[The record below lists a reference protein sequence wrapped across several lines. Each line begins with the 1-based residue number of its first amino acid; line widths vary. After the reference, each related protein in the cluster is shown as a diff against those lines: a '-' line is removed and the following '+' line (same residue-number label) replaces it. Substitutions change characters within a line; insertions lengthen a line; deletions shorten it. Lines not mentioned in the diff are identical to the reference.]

1 MACEHLFQNNV
12 IMALPTRQRYPKKRF
27 ELQRRNGIH
36 TDAFVTTIYFL
47 EVIMKRMIIAAA
59 ISLSA
64 LVSAHAAS
72 ITGLNNT
79 GIGAGGANDTSY
91 QLSIVSDTWNGST
104 VPVITL
110 DNTWPVNTWLAND
123 STSKWITPTA
133 NQGQSYDAWNNGTYT
148 YRLSFDLTGFDAATA
163 SFAGRVLSDNTVKV
177 LLNNT
182 EIASGN
188 GFTTWSN
195 FTAAS
200 GFTSG
205 VNQLDFVVTNW
216 AQNSGNPTGLRVEFG
231 QSAVTAVPEPETYA
245 MMLGG
250 LGLVGFIAR
259 RRKNK
264 QASA

>member
-1 MACEHLFQNNV
+1 
-12 IMALPTRQRYPKKRF
+12 
-27 ELQRRNGIH
+27 
-36 TDAFVTTIYFL
+36 
-47 EVIMKRMIIAAA
+47 MKRIIIAAA
-59 ISLSA
+59 ITLSTI
-64 LVSAHAAS
+64 VSAHAAS

-79 GIGAGGANDTSY
+79 GLGAGGADDTGY
-91 QLSIVSDTWNGST
+91 KLSVVSDTWYGST
-104 VPVITL
+104 TPVITL
-110 DNTWPVNTWLAND
+110 DNIWPVNTWLAND

-133 NQGQSYDAWNNGTYT
+133 NQGQSYDAWNAGVYT
-148 YRLSFDLTGFDAATA
+148 YRLLFDLAGFDAATA
-163 SFAGRVLSDNTVKV
+163 SFTGRVMSDNSVKV

-182 EIASGN
+182 EIGSG
-188 GFTTWSN
+188 
-195 FTAAS
+195 S
-200 GFTSG
+200 GFTSWSSFAAATGFTNG

-231 QSAVTAVPEPETYA
+231 QSAVTPVPEPETYA